1 MEILLIGMLL
11 IAGLTLG
18 TLASHFLRVPRV
30 VGYILAGILFAPDF
44 LGGPLGIESAEWTRP
59 MVAVALG
66 VVAYLIGGA
75 ATVTQLRQLGW
86 VIVTATLGKVSGSF
100 LAVLVG
106 FLLLGLVVSDLPGG
120 SLALLL
126 AAIAT
131 TTAPAAIVAIT
142 HQYRARGPLTTAL
155 LGMVALDDA
164 LALIIFSLVLAALD
178 STGFN
183 AVLPALVWEISA
195 AIGFGILGGLVIE
208 RTARRLPEQE
218 LQLVALLGGII
229 LLTGLAEV
237 WHFSPLLA
245 AMALGFS
252 ARLFGGAHSEPL
264 FRPLEQLQ
272 EVVFVLFFTFAGLHF
287 DLAVTLGHAGLIAL
301 YFLLRAGGQIV
312 GALLGAR
319 LAGAP
324 RVISHNVG
332 LVMLPQGGVAIG
344 MALLLTGVEGMED
357 LAVLIINIITASTLL
372 TETLG
377 ALGTRYGLARAGEIG
392 GATETSRGEEG
403 RDEG

>member
-18 TLASHFLRVPRV
+18 TLGSHFLRLPRV
-30 VGYILAGILFAPDF
+30 VGYILVGILFAPDF
-44 LGGPLGIESAEWTRP
+44 LGGSLGFESAEWTRS

-66 VVAYLIGGA
+66 IVAYLIGGA
-75 ATVTQLRQLGW
+75 VTIAQLRQLGW
-86 VIVTATLGKVSGSF
+86 VIITATLGKVSGSF
-100 LAVLVG
+100 LVVLLG
-106 FLLLGLVVSDLPGG
+106 FLLVGVVMPDLSGG
-120 SLALLL
+120 PLALLL

-131 TTAPAAIVAIT
+131 TTAPAAIVAIV

-164 LALIIFSLVLAALD
+164 LALIIFSLVLALLD
-178 STGFN
+178 STGFGT
-183 AVLPALVWEISA
+183 VVPALIWEIGA
-195 AIGFGILGGLVIE
+195 AIGIGGLGGLVIE
-208 RTARRLPEQE
+208 RVARYLPEQE
-218 LQLVALLGGII
+218 LRLVALLGGII
-229 LLTGLAEV
+229 LLTGLAEA

-245 AMALGFS
+245 AMAMGFS

-287 DLAVTLGHAGLIAL
+287 DLDVTFGHIGLVLL
-301 YFLLRAGGQIV
+301 YFLLRAGGQVV
-312 GALLGAR
+312 GAWIGAR

-344 MALLLTGVEGMED
+344 MALLLTGVEGMEGM
-357 LAVLIINIITASTLL
+357 AVLIINVITASTLL
-372 TETLG
+372 SETIG
-377 ALGTRYGLARAGEIG
+377 ALGTRFGLARAGELG
-392 GATETSRGEEG
+392 RATDTVGEEQ
-403 RDEG
+403 

>member
-1 MEILLIGMLL
+1 MEILLIGLLL
-11 IAGLTLG
+11 IVGLALG
-18 TLASHFLRVPRV
+18 TLGSYFFHVPRV
-30 VGYILAGILFAPDF
+30 VGYIFAGIMFAPDF
-44 LGGPLGIESAEWTRP
+44 LGGALGIDSAEWTLP

-66 VVAYLIGGA
+66 IVAYLIGGA
-75 ATVTQLRQLGW
+75 VTVTQLRQLGW
-86 VIVTATLGKVSGSF
+86 VIVTATLGKVGGSF
-100 LAVLVG
+100 LAVLLG
-106 FLLLGLVVSDLPGG
+106 FLLLGLVVPDLANV

-126 AAIAT
+126 AAIST

-164 LALIIFSLVLAALD
+164 VALIIFSLVLASLQ
-178 STGFN
+178 SSGFN
-183 AVLPALVWEISA
+183 AAIPALIWEIGA
-195 AIGFGILGGLVIE
+195 AIGFGMLGGLLIE
-208 RTARRLPEQE
+208 RVARYLPEQE
-218 LQLVALLGGII
+218 LRLVALLGGII
-229 LLTGLAEV
+229 LLTGLAQI
-237 WHFSPLLA
+237 WDFSPLLTA
-245 AMALGFS
+245 ITLGFS

-264 FRPLEQLQ
+264 FRPLEKLQ

-287 DLAVTLGHAGLIAL
+287 NPTVILGHAWLIVL
-301 YFLLRAGGQIV
+301 YFVLRAGGQI
-312 GALLGAR
+312 LGAWGGAK

-344 MALLLTGVEGMED
+344 MALLLSGVAGFED
-357 LAVLIINIITASTLL
+357 LALLVINIITASTIL

-392 GATETSRGEEG
+392 AASKTLKGEQY
-403 RDEG
+403 DEGQ

>member
-1 MEILLIGMLL
+1 MEILLIGLL
-11 IAGLTLG
+11 LLAGLTLG
-18 TLASHFLRVPRV
+18 VLGSYLFRVPRV
-30 VGYILAGILFAPDF
+30 VGYIFAGILFAPDL
-44 LGGPLGIESAEWTRP
+44 LGGPLGAETTEWTRP
-59 MVAVALG
+59 IVAVTLG
-66 VVAYLIGGA
+66 IIAYLIGGA
-75 ATVTQLRQLGW
+75 ATVSQLRQLGW
-86 VIVTATLGKVSGSF
+86 TIVTATVGKVTGSF

-106 FLLLGLVVSDLPGG
+106 FSLFGMAVADVPGW

-131 TTAPAAIVAIT
+131 TTAPAAIVAII

-164 LALIIFSLVLAALD
+164 LALVIFSLVLAAIE
-178 STGFN
+178 STGFG
-183 AVLPALVWEISA
+183 AAIPAIIWEIIA
-195 AIGFGILGGLVIE
+195 AIGFGLAGGYLIE
-208 RTARRLPEQE
+208 RTARYLPEQE
-218 LQLVALLGGII
+218 LKLVVLLGGII
-229 LLTGLAEV
+229 LLTGLAEA

-252 ARLFGGAHSEPL
+252 TRLFAGAHSEPL

-272 EVVFVLFFTFAGLHF
+272 EVVFVLFFTLAGLHF
-287 DLAVTLGHAGLIAL
+287 APAVVLSHAWLIVL

-312 GALLGAR
+312 GAMIGAR

-344 MALLLTGVEGMED
+344 MALMLTDVPSLESSALLIV
-357 LAVLIINIITASTLL
+357 NIVTATTLL
-372 TETLG
+372 TETFG
-377 ALGTRYGLARAGEIG
+377 AVATRFGLERAGELG
-392 GATETSRGEEG
+392 QATERKEAT
-403 RDEG
+403 